1 MRCAIHRRLFPSLF
15 PLPLSLPFAPS
26 QAYLDGDDEDRAREV
41 DRRCRDAGWERY
53 LGVAPRGDDDRT
65 FGGAS
70 ARRSRAPR
78 AVDRA
83 VCGYSHDDLARDD
96 ALVTRIAS
104 RRARASS
111 P

>member
-1 MRCAIHRRLFPSLF
+1 MRCVIYRRLSPSLFF
-15 PLPLSLPFAPS
+15 PLPLSLPFASS

-41 DRRCRDAGWERY
+41 DRRAGHI
-53 LGVAPRGDDDRT
+53 GGDDRT

-83 VCGYSHDDLARDD
+83 VCGYSYGDLARDD

>member
-1 MRCAIHRRLFPSLF
+1 MRCVIHRRLSPSLF
-15 PLPLSLPFAPS
+15 PLPLSLPFASS

-41 DRRCRDAGWERY
+41 DRRAGHI
-53 LGVAPRGDDDRT
+53 GGDDRT

-83 VCGYSHDDLARDD
+83 VCGYSYGDLARDD